1 MTKRRITRVSVAGL
15 RRLPDRTT
23 PRAAAGPRLGAK
35 FWRDAQI
42 VTPEEPKRQLTLRL
56 DADLLE
62 RFKAEGRGYQTR
74 INAILR
80 LYYDAHRRP

>member
-1 MTKRRITRVSVAGL
+1 MTK
-15 RRLPDRTT
+15 RLPDRTD

-42 VTPEEPKRQLTLRL
+42 VTPEGPKRQLTLRL

-62 RFKAEGRGYQTR
+62 WFKSQGRGYQTR
-74 INAILR
+74 IDAILR
-80 LYYDAHRRP
+80 SYYDAHRRP